1 MIVGPVKGI
10 FYKMEPQKKIAI
22 RIVHAHTAEQ
32 YECIR
37 ALFKQYADSLDFDLD
52 FQRFDDELDALPGD
66 YAPPD
71 GCLILAE
78 DSGRWA
84 GCAALRRLEDE
95 ICEMKRL
102 YVLPDFRGQGIGRV
116 LAQAVINEARS
127 KGYAKM
133 RLDTVKSMH
142 AARALYASLGFYTI
156 RPYRYNPIDG
166 ASYMELK
173 L

>member
-1 MIVGPVKGI
+1 M
-10 FYKMEPQKKIAI
+10 I

-32 YECIR
+32 YKCIR
-37 ALFKQYADSLDFDLD
+37 TLFKQYADSLDFKLD
-52 FQRFDDELDALPGD
+52 FQRFDDELDTLPGD

-78 DSGRWA
+78 DSGRRA
-84 GCAALRRLEDE
+84 GCVALRRLEND

-102 YVLPDFRGQGIGRV
+102 YVLPDFREQGIGRI

-127 KGYAKM
+127 KGYAIM
-133 RLDTVKSMH
+133 RLDTVESMH
-142 AARALYASLGFYTI
+142 AARALYVSLGFYAI

-166 ASYMELK
+166 ASYMELR